1 MTIQTLIL
9 LSAGGT
15 VNRAETGRM
24 TTASLTLASMIA
36 AILAT
41 TAQAQEQAQTS
52 DTTATS
58 GLEVIEVTARRTE
71 ESAQSVP
78 VSLTALSAATLDA
91 NAIQNV
97 GDLQTSVPGLLVT
110 LNSQGGAPVFAIRA
124 AKADNGT
131 SDTVTA
137 YVDDVPVSS
146 TRAVANMMYDMQ
158 SISTLKGPQGTLFGA
173 NATGGAII
181 FRPNKPA
188 NEFEGYAKLGY
199 GNWDRME
206 FEGMVNV
213 PVTDTF
219 AVRLAGSVIQRD
231 GYVENATPVN
241 GNDEL
246 TDIDRQSARLSMR
259 WEPGDQF
266 QNDLMIEYFKEN
278 AQPFTENLVAL
289 RPAYQYTTFLGA
301 FIPDFPSIPVD
312 YAAAGITVPK
322 DNEHVA
328 LGPMPTWNDADI
340 LSVIEAASY
349 ALNDDVDLKLV
360 IGWQDTELDT
370 AQDNDATT
378 QSGVNGR
385 TLHEI
390 ERWTIEP
397 SIDWSFMDGR
407 LRNKTGLFYS
417 TTETTTGNSYRVVGL
432 PFNFTDLGGPDG
444 AIAAT
449 VNSFY
454 PIQVNN
460 LYTRDMDS
468 QAIYSQ
474 FAYDLTDTLTAT
486 IGLRYTKDKGDYSA
500 RNFQSFGAASV
511 GNWGDF
517 TAGNCNT
524 ASINL
529 YKNPDPVNCI
539 AYMDMDSSAT
549 SYNVTLES
557 QVNDGTMV
565 YAASRGGYIAGGFN
579 NQANPTVSG
588 IPFVFDPE
596 EVVDFEM
603 GIKSDWELAGRPI
616 RTNLAGFYGSYEGQQ
631 RVQNGT
637 TPEGVTFIGVV
648 NAGSST
654 YYGLD
659 LEVTYQLTD
668 MLTASIGW
676 NHLKSEYTNFEA
688 IVNIPGVYAFVDL
701 QGEPMSRTPENVV
714 TAGLTAIWPV
724 GSNVGEIS
732 STLSAFYRDAT
743 LAFDS
748 PTVAG
753 PVDAS
758 GQLIGIDPERDFR
771 QYDELESFTLLN
783 FTTGW
788 NRMFGSNFDAS
799 VWVKNLTDE
808 EYNVSASNQ
817 MLQFGYATYWY
828 GTPREY
834 GIEVRYSF

>member
-1 MTIQTLIL
+1 M
-9 LSAGGT
+9 
-15 VNRAETGRM
+15 
-24 TTASLTLASMIA
+24 
-36 AILAT
+36 
-41 TAQAQEQAQTS
+41 
-52 DTTATS
+52 
-58 GLEVIEVTARRTE
+58 
-71 ESAQSVP
+71 
-78 VSLTALSAATLDA
+78 TALSAVTLEA
-91 NAIQNV
+91 NAVQNV

-110 LNSQGGAPVFAIRA
+110 LTSQGAAPVFAIRA

-137 YVDDVPVSS
+137 YIDDVPVAS
-146 TRAVANMMYDMQ
+146 TRSVANMMYDMQ

-173 NATGGAII
+173 NSTGGAII
-181 FRPNKPA
+181 FRPNKPIDD
-188 NEFEGYAKLGY
+188 FEAYAKVGY
-199 GNWDRME
+199 GNWNRME

-213 PVTDTF
+213 PVTDGLAF
-219 AVRLAGSVIQRD
+219 RLAGNIVKRD
-231 GYVENATPVN
+231 GYVKNATPVN

-259 WEPGDQF
+259 WTPSDEF
-266 QNDLMIEYFKEN
+266 QNDLSVEYFKED
-278 AQPFTENLVAL
+278 AQPFSENLVAL
-289 RPAYQYTTFLGA
+289 RGRYDYRTFLGGLTL
-301 FIPDFPSIPVD
+301 PVD
-312 YAAAGITVPK
+312 WAVAGITVPGDK
-322 DNEHVA
+322 EHVA
-328 LGPMPTWNDADI
+328 LGTMPTFNKADI
-340 LSVIEAASY
+340 LNVIDAASY
-349 ALNDDVDLKLV
+349 SLNDDVDLELV
-360 IGWQDTELDT
+360 VGYQDLDLDT
-370 AQDNDATT
+370 GQDNDATT
-378 QSGVNGR
+378 QAAVNGR
-385 TLHEI
+385 TRHEI
-390 ERWTIEP
+390 EQWTIEP

-417 TTETTTGNSYRVVGL
+417 QVDRTTGNSYRVVGL
-432 PFNFTDLGGPDG
+432 PFDFTAFGGPG
-444 AIAAT
+444 GFVGSL

-460 LYTRDMDS
+460 LYTRDLES

-474 FAYDLTDTLTAT
+474 FSYDLSDTLTAT
-486 IGLRYTKDKGDYSA
+486 VGLRYTKDKGDYTT
-500 RNFQSFGAASV
+500 RNFQSFGAASA
-511 GNWGDF
+511 GNWGSF
-517 TAGNCNT
+517 TAGNCA

-529 YKNPDPVNCI
+529 YKNPDPVKCI
-539 AYMDMDSSAT
+539 AYMDMDSSRT
-549 SYNVTLES
+549 SYNVTIENKIS
-557 QVNDGTMV
+557 DGTMV

-579 NQANPTVSG
+579 NQANPAATGV
-588 IPFVFDPE
+588 PFVFDPE
-596 EVVDFEM
+596 TVIDFEI
-603 GIKSDWELAGRPI
+603 GIKSDWLLAGRPI
-616 RTNLAGFYGSYEGQQ
+616 RTNLDGFYGSYKGQQ

-637 TPEGVTFIGVV
+637 TAAGVTFTGVV
-648 NAGSST
+648 NAGASN

-668 MLTASIGW
+668 MLTASLGW
-676 NHLKSEYTNFEA
+676 NYIKSEYTNFNA
-688 IVNIPGVYAFVDL
+688 TVNIPGVFAFVDQ

-714 TAGLTAIWPV
+714 TAALTANWPI
-724 GSNVGEIS
+724 GSNIGAIS

-758 GQLIGIDPERDFR
+758 GELISIDPARDFR

-788 NRMFGSNFDAS
+788 NKMFGTNLGAS

-834 GIEVRYSF
+834 GIELSYSF